1 MKKNNKGFTMIELL
15 ATIVIL
21 GILTGFAFNT
31 YFRYITSTREKA
43 YDTLASSA
51 ISATESYL
59 MDHPTAT
66 QVDFNTLVENE
77 YLETTKDPG
86 NKEGTCRGVVRI
98 TKEVGDLNKLD
109 KNDFTVN
116 LCCSLKNI
124 TYTKDGK
131 TETSTCNA

>member
-51 ISATESYL
+51 ISATE
-59 MDHPTAT
+59 
-66 QVDFNTLVENE
+66 
-77 YLETTKDPG
+77 
-86 NKEGTCRGVVRI
+86 
-98 TKEVGDLNKLD
+98 
-109 KNDFTVN
+109 
-116 LCCSLKNI
+116 
-124 TYTKDGK
+124 
-131 TETSTCNA
+131 

>member
-15 ATIVIL
+15 AAIVIL
-21 GILTGFAFNT
+21 GILTGLAFNT
-31 YFRYITSTREKA
+31 YFRYIEKTKEQA

-66 QVDFNTLVENE
+66 QVDFNTLVEQQ

-86 NKEGTCRGVVRI
+86 NKERTCTGTVKI